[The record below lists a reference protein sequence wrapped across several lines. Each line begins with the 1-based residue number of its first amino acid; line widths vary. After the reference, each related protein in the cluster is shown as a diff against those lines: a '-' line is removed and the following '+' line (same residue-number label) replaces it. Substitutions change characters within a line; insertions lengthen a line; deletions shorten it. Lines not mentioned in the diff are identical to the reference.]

1 MKQGDDDNSK
11 LLEAFRKEKESVLFA
26 TDSFWQGV
34 DIPGESLSQVIIVKL
49 PFTVP
54 NDPVFVARAEAITKR
69 GGSSFMELSVPE
81 AVIKFRQGIGLLIR
95 RSDDKGVV
103 VVLDR
108 RIYEK
113 QYGRVF
119 TASMPEC
126 KKAYEPL
133 SELSRRINSFI
144 FD

>member
-11 LLEAFRKEKESVLFA
+11 LLERFKNDNESVLFA

-34 DIPGESLSQVIIVKL
+34 DILGESLSQVIIVKL
-49 PFTVP
+49 PFSVP
-54 NDPVFVARAEAITKR
+54 NDPVFMARSEAIEKR

-81 AVIKFRQGIGLLIR
+81 AVIKFRQGIGRLIR

-103 VVLDR
+103 TVLDK

-113 QYGRVF
+113 RYGANF
-119 TASMPEC
+119 INSLYEC
-126 KKAYEPL
+126 KKTYAPL
-133 SELSRRINSFI
+133 DELTKTINRFI

>member
-1 MKQGDDDNSK
+1 M
-11 LLEAFRKEKESVLFA
+11 
-26 TDSFWQGV
+26 
-34 DIPGESLSQVIIVKL
+34 IIVKL

-54 NDPVFVARAEAITKR
+54 NDPVFVARAEAIEKK

-81 AVIKFRQGIGLLIR
+81 AVIKYRQGIGRLIR

-113 QYGRVF
+113 RYGQIF
-119 TASMPEC
+119 IASMPDC
-126 KKAYEPL
+126 KKIYEPL
-133 SELSRRINSFI
+133 SEITKKINAFI
-144 FD
+144 FE

>member
-1 MKQGDDDNSK
+1 
-11 LLEAFRKEKESVLFA
+11 
-26 TDSFWQGV
+26 
-34 DIPGESLSQVIIVKL
+34 
-49 PFTVP
+49 
-54 NDPVFVARAEAITKR
+54 
-69 GGSSFMELSVPE
+69 MELSVPE
-81 AVIKFRQGIGLLIR
+81 AVIKFRQGIGRLIR

-113 QYGRVF
+113 RYGSIF

-126 KKAYEPL
+126 KRIYESL
-133 SELSRRINSFI
+133 SDISRKINSFI

>member
-1 MKQGDDDNSK
+1 M
-11 LLEAFRKEKESVLFA
+11 
-26 TDSFWQGV
+26 
-34 DIPGESLSQVIIVKL
+34 
-49 PFTVP
+49 
-54 NDPVFVARAEAITKR
+54 ARAEAIEKR

-81 AVIKFRQGIGLLIR
+81 AVIKFRQGIGRLIR

-113 QYGRVF
+113 KYGSIF
-119 TASMPEC
+119 IASMPDC
-126 KKAYEPL
+126 KEAYEPV

-144 FD
+144 FG